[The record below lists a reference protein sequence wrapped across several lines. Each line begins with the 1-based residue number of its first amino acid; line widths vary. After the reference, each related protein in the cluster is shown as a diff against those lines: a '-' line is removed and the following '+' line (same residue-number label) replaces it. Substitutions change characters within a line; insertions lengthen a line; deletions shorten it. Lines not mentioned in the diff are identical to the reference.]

1 MTGVVPGFLRN
12 GDFERLDLEGNNF
25 DAEVSVEQELIG
37 SLNTLNEMHE
47 NGLLT
52 DEELE
57 LAKRKI
63 LQ

>member
-1 MTGVVPGFLRN
+1 MDL
-12 GDFERLDLEGNNF
+12 EMLELEGNNF
-25 DAEVSVEQELIG
+25 DAEISTSQELID

-47 NGLLT
+47 NGLLS
-52 DEELE
+52 DEELV